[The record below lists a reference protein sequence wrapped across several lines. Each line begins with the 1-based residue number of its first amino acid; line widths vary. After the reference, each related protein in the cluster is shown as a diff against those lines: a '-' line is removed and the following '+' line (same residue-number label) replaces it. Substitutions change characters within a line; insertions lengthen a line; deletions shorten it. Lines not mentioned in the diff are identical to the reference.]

1 MSALPPRP
9 TPPGPPVPTPTGA
22 DSAADTPTGQR
33 LTRTLEH
40 IPALDGAR
48 GLAVLMVMGYHFSV
62 PGLDGGFLGV
72 DLFFVLSGFL
82 ITTLLIT
89 ELSNKDRIDL
99 GHFWLRRAKRLLPAL
114 FLLLATVVLVTVH
127 ADPLSKPGLRKD
139 LIASTL
145 YVANWSFIA
154 DGQSYF
160 AEYTAPSPV
169 KHLWSLAIEE
179 QFYVLWPLLIAGACL
194 IMSRTHHPTP
204 TRRALLTLL
213 TTGALTSLTALALRW
228 EEADPTAS
236 YFATD
241 TRAHELIIG
250 ALAAMLIFPRQT
262 TDRTGKTPLA
272 RPLLQAAL
280 WGGLAVVLGL
290 ALLVDDSAAPYYH
303 GGSTLFSLG
312 AAALLV
318 GLCLGSG
325 PVVWLLSR
333 PLLVRI
339 GLISYGLYLWHWP
352 MSVWITAD
360 SIGQHGAVLLLLRL
374 SATVT
379 IALLSYHLVEMPIR
393 RGSFRGIP
401 LGARR
406 VVIGSLTS
414 IVVLLAGAVV
424 ATRGGRE
431 IPDYLKE
438 NTSIAAHVAAG
449 AKSDKIIGIIGDSV
463 AESIYPG
470 LKQRAAEREMGT
482 VKAAFSGCSVGSIQR
497 ADDTGKP
504 FGNTRWCAENVAR
517 LQTKMVSTYDPA
529 TILWYSGRERY
540 DLSLEGRL
548 VEAGTPEWVD
558 RVHADWDQV
567 LTRLRADGARVV
579 LVLPVFKV
587 GETPALCSVPAP
599 GAPDPCPNGNY
610 LGTGPLRRIYTEW
623 ADRHPGEI
631 TVVDLLDVLCP
642 DRATACPTT
651 IDGQVLRKDTVHYSD
666 VSAAWICDRLLRRL
680 PWLPG
685 VKS

>member
-1 MSALPPRP
+1 MPPCPAP
-9 TPPGPPVPTPTGA
+9 TGNPVPSTTPT
-22 DSAADTPTGQR
+22 DTGLR

-48 GLAVLMVMGYHFSV
+48 GLAVLLVMGYHFSV
-62 PGLDGGFLGV
+62 PGLNGGFLGV

-82 ITTLLIT
+82 ITTLLVT
-89 ELSNKDRIDL
+89 EMNNKGRIDL
-99 GHFWLRRAKRLLPAL
+99 GQFWLRRAKRLLPAL
-114 FLLLATVVLVTVH
+114 FLLLAVVVPVTAH

-194 IMSRTHHPTP
+194 IMNRAHRPAP
-204 TRRALLTLL
+204 TRRALLLLLATGTL
-213 TTGALTSLTALALRW
+213 ASLTALALRW

-241 TRAHELIIG
+241 TRAHELLIG

-262 TDRTGKTPLA
+262 TDKTGPNRPA
-272 RPLLQAAL
+272 RQAGQAVA
-280 WGGLAVVLGL
+280 WAGLAVVLGMT
-290 ALLVDDSAAPYYH
+290 LLVDDSAAPYYH

-312 AAALLV
+312 TAALLV

-325 PVVWLLSR
+325 PVVWLLSL
-333 PLLVRI
+333 PLLVQI
-339 GLISYGLYLWHWP
+339 GSISYGLYLWHWP
-352 MSVWITAD
+352 MNVWITVD
-360 SIGQHGAVLLLLRL
+360 STGQHGAPLLALRL
-374 SATVT
+374 SATVAV
-379 IALLSYHLVEMPIR
+379 ALFSYHLVEMPIR

-406 VVIGSLTS
+406 VVIGSVTS
-414 IVVLLAGAVV
+414 IAVLVAGAVV
-424 ATRGGRE
+424 ATRGGKE
-431 IPDYLKE
+431 MPEYLKE
-438 NTSIAAHVAAG
+438 NTSIATDLTAG
-449 AKSDKIIGIIGDSV
+449 VKGDKVIGIIGDSV

-470 LKQRAAEREMGT
+470 LKQRATERGMGT
-482 VKAAFSGCSVGSIQR
+482 VQAAFSGCSVGSIQR

-504 FGNTRWCAENVAR
+504 FGNTRWCAENAAR
-517 LQTKMVSTYDPA
+517 LQTKMVSTYDPG
-529 TILWYSGRERY
+529 TVLWYSGRERY
-540 DLSLEGRL
+540 DLYLEGRL

-558 RVHADWDQV
+558 KVHADWDQV
-567 LTRLRADGARVV
+567 LTRLRAGGARVV

-587 GETPALCSVPAP
+587 GENPATCSVPTS
-599 GAPDPCPNGNY
+599 GSPDPCPNGNY
-610 LGTGPLRRIYTEW
+610 LGTGPLRKIYTEW
-623 ADRHPGEI
+623 TAKHPGEI

-642 DRATACPTT
+642 DRAAACPTK
-651 IDGQVLRKDTVHYSD
+651 IDGQVIREDTVHYSR
-666 VSAAWICDRLLRRL
+666 VSASWICDQLLRRL
-680 PWLPG
+680 PWLPR